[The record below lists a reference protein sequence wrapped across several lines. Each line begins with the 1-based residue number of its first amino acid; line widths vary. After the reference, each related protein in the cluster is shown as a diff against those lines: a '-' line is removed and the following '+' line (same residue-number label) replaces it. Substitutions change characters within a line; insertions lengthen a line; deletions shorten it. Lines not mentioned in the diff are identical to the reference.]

1 MGVSDALQELPEPTG
16 TWETDD
22 VPDHGPIQGELQVQ
36 VMAALWRL
44 GSGTVEQTRGE
55 LPPRYRSA
63 YTTVQTVLNRLAER
77 GLLSRTKAGGA
88 IRYTPRLTEADY
100 VARSIEEAL
109 AGASQ
114 DARQAALAQLVGNLD
129 RDELATLRRRA
140 RKGAGKRRQ

>member
-1 MGVSDALQELPEPTG
+1 M
-16 TWETDD
+16 
-22 VPDHGPIQGELQVQ
+22 PDLGPIQGELQIQ

-44 GSGTVEQTRGE
+44 GSGTVEQTRGA

-77 GLLSRTKAGGA
+77 GLLARSKGGGA
-88 IRYTPRLTEADY
+88 IRYTPRVTEADY
-100 VARSIEEAL
+100 VSHSIEQAL

-140 RKGAGKRRQ
+140 REITAKRRQR

>member
-1 MGVSDALQELPEPTG
+1 MP
-16 TWETDD
+16 D
-22 VPDHGPIQGELQVQ
+22 VGPIQGELQVQ

-44 GSGTVEQTRGE
+44 GSGTVEQTRSA

-63 YTTVQTVLNRLAER
+63 YTTVQTVLNRLADR
-77 GLLSRTKAGGA
+77 GLLARSKDGGA
-88 IRYTPRLTEADY
+88 IRYTPRVTEADY
-100 VARSIEEAL
+100 VSRSIEQAL

-140 RKGAGKRRQ
+140 REIEAKRRQ